1 MIIVY
6 NLIAKI
12 VLFIWFAG
20 MKVFFLRIF
29 IKKSEKVLE
38 IQEKVV
44 PLHPQFDKSVDAK

>member
-1 MIIVY
+1 
-6 NLIAKI
+6 
-12 VLFIWFAG
+12 